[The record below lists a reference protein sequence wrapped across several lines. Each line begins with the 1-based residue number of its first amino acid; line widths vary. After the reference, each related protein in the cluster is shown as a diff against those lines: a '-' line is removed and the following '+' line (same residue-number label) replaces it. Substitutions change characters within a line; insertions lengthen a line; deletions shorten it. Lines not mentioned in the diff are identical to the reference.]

1 MLRRMRL
8 ESEPSANDRPLKQR
22 TSVLYTLA
30 WQSRLVAAYNIN
42 KHEPLARAC
51 LSASTTMMELAGKA
65 PSFQKRRRMQHITIK
80 MRQWLLASGLALGF
94 IASSMPP
101 AQASSGTQAHPAQL
115 PPPTDEVLLTID
127 GAINRAN
134 VGNEAQLD
142 LQTIQGL
149 PAHSV
154 RTTTAVTDGVRKFD
168 GVLMRDLLKLVD
180 AQGQAVTTLAL
191 NDYSVDIPIEDF
203 HDYDV
208 LLATHMDGERLQP
221 SDKGPF
227 WIIYPRDDW
236 RQLQDIRYD
245 SRWVWQLHRLTVK

>member
-1 MLRRMRL
+1 MGL
-8 ESEPSANDRPLKQR
+8 PTCFYNNDGICGPGPIIPK
-22 TSVLYTLA
+22 
-30 WQSRLVAAYNIN
+30 
-42 KHEPLARAC
+42 
-51 LSASTTMMELAGKA
+51 GG
-65 PSFQKRRRMQHITIK
+65 RMQHITIK
-80 MRQWLLASGLALGF
+80 IRQWFLASGLALSCV
-94 IASSMPP
+94 ASSLPP
-101 AQASSGTQAHPAQL
+101 AQASSDTPAHPLQL
-115 PPPTDEVLLTID
+115 PPPSDEVLLTID
-127 GAINRAN
+127 GTINRTN

-154 RTTTAVTDGVRKFD
+154 RTTTAVTDGVRTFD

-191 NDYSVDIPIEDF
+191 NDYSVDIPIKDF

-208 LLATHMDGERLQP
+208 LLATHMDGKRLQP